1 MKLGFEGAAEVEA
14 EWWRRRTYFPRSSA
28 SPFFFFLSNTV
39 FLFQLFL
46 FHFVLFIV
54 SGIVKV
60 VYI

>member
-1 MKLGFEGAAEVEA
+1 MKLGFEEAAEVEA

-28 SPFFFFLSNTV
+28 SPFFFLVKHGLPFSV
-39 FLFQLFL
+39 I
-46 FHFVLFIV
+46 FVLFIV

>member
-28 SPFFFFLSNTV
+28 SPFFFLVKHGLPFSV
-39 FLFQLFL
+39 I
-46 FHFVLFIV
+46 FVSLCFV
-54 SGIVKV
+54 YSCGNVKV

>member
-28 SPFFFFLSNTV
+28 SPFFFLVKHGLPFSV
-39 FLFQLFL
+39 I
-46 FHFVLFIV
+46 FVLFIV